1 MKSLQ
6 LEKPHAIIVIGL
18 QGSGKSFFASKFADT
33 FNAPFFDQSFFA
45 KSARDTA
52 AASELMDN
60 ALKQVV
66 KTGRSVVIELSL
78 ATRTERSEL
87 SSQLRASGY
96 VPLYVWAQVD
106 ADTAMARA
114 SKTSGVGQDE
124 YRDRMKRFSPPHPT
138 EKALVISGKHTFA
151 TQAKAV
157 LKKLSSPRAAT
168 PAPEERRP
176 AVRGQ
181 IIVR

>member
-18 QGSGKSFFASKFADT
+18 QGSGKSFFASKFAET
-33 FNAPFFDQSFFA
+33 FNAPYVDQSFFNENA
-45 KSARDTA
+45 KDADA
-52 AASELMDN
+52 AESLMESS
-60 ALKQVV
+60 LSQIL
-66 KTGRSVVIELSL
+66 KTGRSVVVELAL
-78 ATRTERSEL
+78 ATRAERGEL
-87 SSQLRASGY
+87 SKQARDNGY
-96 VPLYVWAQVD
+96 VPLYVWVQVD

-114 SKTSGVGQDE
+114 YKVSGTPQDE
-124 YRDRMKRFSPPHPT
+124 YRESMKRFTAPHQT

-151 TQAKAV
+151 TQAKV
-157 LKKLSSPRAAT
+157 ILKKLSSPRASA
-168 PAPEERRP
+168 PAPEQRRQ